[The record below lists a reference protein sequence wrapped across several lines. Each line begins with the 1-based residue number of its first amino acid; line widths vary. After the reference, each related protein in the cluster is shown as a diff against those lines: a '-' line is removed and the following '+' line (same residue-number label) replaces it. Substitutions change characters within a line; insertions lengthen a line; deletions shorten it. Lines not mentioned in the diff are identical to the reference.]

1 MSCWQKDK
9 IFVEGLFEANKMMI
23 VKAVFIKT
31 VLESLQSF
39 CNPDRNKETDV
50 SKVFRTKKCGSGAP
64 LSNFLIMAII

>member
-1 MSCWQKDK
+1 
-9 IFVEGLFEANKMMI
+9 MMI

-50 SKVFRTKKCGSGAP
+50 SKVFCTKKCGSGAP